1 MGLFSSK
8 EKTTVGTVFTRA
20 IKDDDVPDA
29 AKTGLIR
36 AIFQNGNIGDYIL
49 EEMTNSIGTRAEKFY
64 DYAGKSYTHGL
75 PSGEKLSATQGKAQ
89 VQQVL
94 DSIEGASVFIDYY
107 QYGPPNALHIAWF
120 KLIRDYGYNPNTNE
134 LPVLSAQKGTQV
146 YLNDMAVVIRAA
158 VLPGINSNVLDQWG
172 TSPRAGYTPIRRSV
186 TKRAASL
193 VKFGPVYSSPTAT
206 TDYVQANVCW
216 QVSEMVDYAEGPRQ
230 ELVMKYQDL
239 VIGFLDF
246 DSTKDY
252 FHVKYTVNGVTK
264 YWIYQAGSGGYPI
277 LDNVYNIPAPI
288 IGSYFPFVYFRYN
301 KKSEIEDK
309 TTQDYK
315 SSKKLMKK
323 LGMDY
328 DQIAEAID
336 KNPDIK
342 DVEQAMLMFAV
353 PAHSAKP
360 MDQRYLF
367 DFFDAQFYASEDQ
380 FTSAVAGAIRAEF
393 GANSDENTYTTVIQD
408 RRFRMALTYQGI
420 YKQRVVG
427 SIGPI
432 GTCTNGF
439 TQEKIDLLYP
449 GTISDQPMGVT
460 EYSKY
465 HFYRKQVT
473 AFMYEEIQV
482 TNLKTIFFVYGA
494 YTTIGDENDEI
505 LMIPL
510 DRAIIAD
517 YSAKEK
523 EILYT
528 TSMHYVFNS
537 RVVTKIKWYQTGL
550 FQAIVIIVSL
560 VVLIASYGST
570 WQEFAAAVAA
580 GATAQAIIV
589 TIALGIIKA
598 VAISYAIKLFV
609 KEVGLEAAFIIAI
622 VAAVAGYY
630 QYLTSNASTVAG
642 APWAKE
648 LLDLSSSLAKGI
660 NANVKEGIADLMGQY
675 DELKLLATEQEKLL
689 DSANK
694 LLESNTLL
702 SPMVIFGESPTE
714 YYDRTVHSGN
724 IGVIGLDAIHS
735 FCDASLRLPK
745 LSDTLN
751 LGEDLGNF

>member
-20 IKDDDVPDA
+20 IKDDDIPNA
-29 AKTGLIR
+29 TKTGLIK
-36 AIFQNGNIGDYIL
+36 AIFQNGNIGDYVL
-49 EEMTNSIGTRAEKFY
+49 EEMTNSIGSRAEKFY
-64 DYAGKSYTHGL
+64 EYGKKFYTHGL
-75 PSGEKLSATQGKAQ
+75 PSGQRMSATQGKSV
-89 VQQVL
+89 VQEVI
-94 DSIEGASVFIDYY
+94 DFFEGASCFIEYY
-107 QYGPPNALHIAWF
+107 QYGPPNALHIAWM
-120 KLIRDYGYNPNTNE
+120 KIIRDYGYNPETNE
-134 LPVLSAQKGTQV
+134 LPVLSAQKGVKV
-146 YLNDMAVVIRAA
+146 YLNDMAVVIRSS

-172 TSPRAGYTPIRRSV
+172 TSPRAGYTPVRRAV
-186 TKRAASL
+186 TKRAAGL

-206 TDYVQANVCW
+206 TDYVQINVCW
-216 QVSEMVDYAEGPRQ
+216 QVEEQVQYAETSRA

-239 VIGFLDF
+239 VVGFLDY

-264 YWIYQAGSGGYPI
+264 YWMYQSGSGAWPI
-277 LDNVYNIPAPI
+277 LDNVYNQPAPI

-309 TTQDYK
+309 STQDYK
-315 SSKKLMKK
+315 TSKKLLKK
-323 LGMDY
+323 LGMSY
-328 DQIAEAID
+328 DQVAEAID

-353 PAHSAKP
+353 PAHSTKP
-360 MDQRYLF
+360 LEQRYLF
-367 DFFDAQFYASEDQ
+367 DFFDAQFYAAEDRY
-380 FTSAVAGAIRAEF
+380 TSAIEGAIRAEF
-393 GANSDENTYTTVIQD
+393 GTNSDENTYTTIIQD

-427 SIGPI
+427 NIGSIG
-432 GTCTNGF
+432 THTNGF
-439 TQEKIDLLYP
+439 TQETENLLYP
-449 GTISDQPMGVT
+449 GTIADQPMGVQ

-465 HFYRKQVT
+465 HYYRKQVT
-473 AFMYEEIQV
+473 AFMYEEIQI
-482 TNLKTIFFVYGA
+482 TNLKTIFFVFGA
-494 YTTIGDENDEI
+494 YTTIGDELDDI

-510 DRAIIAD
+510 DRAIIHE

-528 TSMHYVFNS
+528 TAMHYVFNS

-560 VVLIASYGST
+560 VVLIASYGAT

-609 KEVGLEAAFIIAI
+609 QEVGLETAFIIAI
-622 VAAVAGYY
+622 IAAAAGYY
-630 QYLTSNASTVAG
+630 QYITSDAGSIAG

-660 NANVKEGIADLMGQY
+660 NASVKESIADLMGEY
-675 DELKLLATEQEKLL
+675 DELKLLASENEKLL
-689 DSANK
+689 DNANK
-694 LLESNTLL
+694 LLESNNLL
-702 SPMVIFGESPTE
+702 SPMVIFGETPSE

-724 IGVIGLDAIHS
+724 IGVIGLDAIRS
-735 FCDASLRLPK
+735 YVDASLRLPK
-745 LSDTLN
+745 LSDTLVI
-751 LGEDLGNF
+751 GEDLGNF